1 MLWQGTHFCG
11 VTLTHALLCNYT
23 ANFATSFNLYDSF
36 HEMGK
41 EGKKIEHVLIWSAI
55 PSSGIRTCP
64 PIPLLLGVKMFLG
77 GYGLF
82 KTAKPSPTVFF

>member
-11 VTLTHALLCNYT
+11 GTLTHALLCNYT

-41 EGKKIEHVLIWSAI
+41 EGKK
-55 PSSGIRTCP
+55 
-64 PIPLLLGVKMFLG
+64 
-77 GYGLF
+77 
-82 KTAKPSPTVFF
+82 